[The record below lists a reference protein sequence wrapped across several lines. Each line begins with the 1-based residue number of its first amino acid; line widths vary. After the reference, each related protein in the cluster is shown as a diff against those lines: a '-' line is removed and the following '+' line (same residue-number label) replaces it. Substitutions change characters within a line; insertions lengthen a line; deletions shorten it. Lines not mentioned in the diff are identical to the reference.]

1 MELPYIIKNDFK
13 ISIFLI
19 TFKNHYFLKI
29 NLKEILHFKCDLLI
43 LFILNKKNFEKY
55 NQASTKMLNGL
66 TV

>member
-43 LFILNKKNFEKY
+43 LFILNKKNLRNIIKLALKY
-55 NQASTKMLNGL
+55 
-66 TV
+66 